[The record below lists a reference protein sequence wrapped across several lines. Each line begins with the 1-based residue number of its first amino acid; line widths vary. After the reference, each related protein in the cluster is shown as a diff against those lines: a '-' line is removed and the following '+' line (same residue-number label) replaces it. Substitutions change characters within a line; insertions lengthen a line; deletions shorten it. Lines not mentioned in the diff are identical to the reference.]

1 VNFRTKVLVLQVG
14 MAVLTMGVTVV
25 LLAWNFSRMLQERLG
40 SQVLSVAAT
49 TAAFLDG
56 DLHNEAVESGDK
68 RSAAYISLR
77 DAIRRARDAN
87 RRDDFFVKYAYTLTV
102 RPDEPTLIRF
112 GLDVEED
119 ESIAADIGE
128 PYRTTLSNPFDVAE
142 YQFDR
147 VFTTDAWGEF
157 LSANAPIKDSK
168 GKPVAA
174 LGIDVES
181 SFVKERMARVWNI
194 AGTAFAGALIVAV
207 VISFLISNHVSKP
220 LSEIR
225 RTVEALGRGELSAR
239 AHVHTKDEFESVG
252 EAINTMGEGLQER
265 AVLRTAIE
273 RYVPYNVADSIVHSP
288 DAPLLRGERRKV
300 TVLFADLRGFTK
312 LAETKR
318 PEEVVSFL
326 NRCSEVMS
334 SVIEKN
340 HGTLDKFVGDGMM
353 ATFGAPEDDPFQEEH
368 AVQAAL
374 ALQSEMS
381 RLTVEPGDEH
391 WAHVRVGVGINS
403 GNAVVGSMG
412 SSRHMEYTAIGDTV
426 NCAACIEE
434 ATKDFGADIVISEYT
449 YNAVRG
455 LFKTRKLGPLIVK
468 GRADEVMVYAVD
480 SLEEEPVSEVN
491 DAK

>member
-1 VNFRTKVLVLQVG
+1 MTYRTKVLVLLVG
-14 MAVLTMGVTVV
+14 MAVLTTGVTVIV
-25 LLAWNFSRMLQERLG
+25 LAWNFSRILQERLG

-56 DLHNEAVESGDK
+56 DLHRQAVASRD
-68 RSAAYISLR
+68 RNSAAYISLR

-102 RPDEPTLIRF
+102 QPDEPSLIRF

-119 ESIAADIGE
+119 ESITADIGE
-128 PYRTTLSNPFDVAE
+128 AYRTELTNPFDVAE
-142 YQFDR
+142 YQFDK
-147 VFTTDAWGEF
+147 VFTKDAWGEF
-157 LSANAPIKDSK
+157 LSANAPIKDSG

-174 LGIDVES
+174 LGMDVES
-181 SFVKERMARVWNI
+181 SFVMERMVRVWNI

-207 VISFLISNHVSKP
+207 GVSFLISNRVSKP

-225 RTVEALGRGELSAR
+225 RTVEAIGRGELSAR
-239 AHVHTKDEFESVG
+239 AHVHTKDDFGRVG
-252 EAINTMGEGLQER
+252 EAINAMGEGLQER

-288 DAPLLRGERRKV
+288 DAPMLRGERRKV

-312 LAETKR
+312 LAETRR
-318 PEEVVSFL
+318 PEEVVGFL

-334 SVIEKN
+334 TVIEQN

-374 ALQSEMS
+374 ALQSELS
-381 RLTVEPGDEH
+381 RLAVEPGDEH
-391 WAHVRVGVGINS
+391 WARVQVGVGINS

-412 SSRHMEYTAIGDTV
+412 SSKHMEYTAIGDTV
-426 NCAACIEE
+426 NCAAYIEE
-434 ATKDFGADIVISEYT
+434 ATKEFGADIVISEYT

-455 LFKTRKLGPLIVK
+455 LFKTRKLGPLVVK
-468 GRADEVMVYAVD
+468 GRADEVMIYAVD
-480 SLEEEPVSEVN
+480 HLEKDPASEA
-491 DAK
+491 DDGR

>member
-1 VNFRTKVLVLQVG
+1 MALLTTGVTVLVLV
-14 MAVLTMGVTVV
+14 
-25 LLAWNFSRMLQERLG
+25 WNFSRILQNRIG
-40 SQVLSVAAT
+40 SQALSVAAT

-56 DLHNEAVESGDK
+56 DLHEQVMASRDK
-68 RSAAYISLR
+68 SSDPYIFLR

-102 RPDEPTLIRF
+102 RPDEPSLIRF

-119 ESIAADIGE
+119 ESDVAEIGE
-128 PYRTTLSNPFDVAE
+128 AYRSTLNNPFDVAK
-142 YQFDR
+142 YQFDK
-147 VFTTDAWGEF
+147 VFTRDAWGEF
-157 LSANAPIKDSK
+157 LSANAPIMDSG

-181 SFVKERMARVWNI
+181 SFVKERMARIWEMAGFAC
-194 AGTAFAGALIVAV
+194 AGTLIVAMG
-207 VISFLISNHVSKP
+207 ISFLISSHVSKP

-225 RTVEALGRGELSAR
+225 LVAEALGRGELSAR
-239 AHVHTKDEFESVG
+239 ARVRSNDEFGSVG
-252 EAINTMGEGLQER
+252 AAINAMGKGLQER

-288 DAPLLRGERRKV
+288 DAPMLKGERRKV

-312 LAETKR
+312 LAEKRR
-318 PEEVVSFL
+318 PEEVVAFL

-334 SVIEKN
+334 EVIEQN
-340 HGTLDKFVGDGMM
+340 QGTLDKFVGDGMM
-353 ATFGAPEDDPFQEEH
+353 ATFGAPDDDPFQEEH

-374 ALQSEMS
+374 ALQLEMS
-381 RLTVEPGDEH
+381 RLMVEPGDQH
-391 WAHVRVGVGINS
+391 WMPIRVGVGINS

-412 SSRHMEYTAIGDTV
+412 SSKHMEYTAIGDTV
-426 NCAACIEE
+426 NCASYIEE
-434 ATKDFGADIVISEYT
+434 ATKEFGADIVISEYT

-455 LFKTRKLGPLIVK
+455 LFKTRKLGSLIVK
-468 GRADEVMVYAVD
+468 GRTDEMTVYAV
-480 SLEEEPVSEVN
+480 EPADKERASEAN